1 MGSCATARSLCT
13 SRPAYFPFGRV
24 MGMGSKRLVPDRLG
38 VKSLLDSPYSL
49 LCMRL
54 TIPQTGRRVLPRL
67 GANTAFS
74 TEPVLVVIRLSHLKH
89 ATKVEGGRFK
99 DRHRPRAD
107 AKERSKQLAFGSASG
122 EVTT

>member
-1 MGSCATARSLCT
+1 
-13 SRPAYFPFGRV
+13 

-67 GANTAFS
+67 GANYRFLHGASFS
-74 TEPVLVVIRLSHLKH
+74 GYQAIALKL